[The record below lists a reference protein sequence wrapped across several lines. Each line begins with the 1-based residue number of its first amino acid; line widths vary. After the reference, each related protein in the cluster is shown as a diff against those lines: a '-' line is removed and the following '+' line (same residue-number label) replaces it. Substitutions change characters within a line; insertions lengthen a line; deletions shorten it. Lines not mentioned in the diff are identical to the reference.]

1 MAENTLRR
9 KVLTGMFWRF
19 SERIC
24 AQLVTFVVS
33 IVLARILDPSHYG
46 IISMITIF
54 ITIANVF
61 VTDSFGKALVQKKDA
76 NSADFSSVFYF
87 NILFSWI
94 VYAVVYVIAP
104 YIASFY
110 NEPLLTP
117 TMRVLALQLPLAGV
131 NSVQQ
136 AYVSKNML
144 FKRFFWSTLIGT
156 VVSGFVGIGMAVA
169 GLGVWALVGQSL
181 TNSVMDTVV
190 LWFTVRWRPTREW
203 SWKKLTELLSFGWK
217 VLLTSLVNSL
227 YDNLRSFIIGKSYT
241 SADLAFYT
249 KGIHYPSL
257 VITTVNTSIGSVLF
271 PAMSKLQDDKDRL
284 KRSVRKSISVSTFV
298 IFPLMA
304 LLAAVAPN
312 LISWMLTDKWL
323 PCVPFLQIACIY
335 LAFYPINT
343 ANLQAIIALGR
354 SDVYLKLNI
363 IKKIIGVV
371 CVLISLPFG
380 VTILAGSE
388 IIVGIAAVTTNIS
401 ANKKLL
407 NYSAKDLFD
416 DVYKSALLSI
426 LMVVGISALEHYLLL
441 IISSSFMRMMIEIL
455 FGSGFY
461 LIGSII
467 LKSEELNY
475 VVKIL
480 KK

>member
-1 MAENTLRR
+1 M
-9 KVLTGMFWRF
+9 
-19 SERIC
+19 
-24 AQLVTFVVS
+24 
-33 IVLARILDPSHYG
+33 
-46 IISMITIF
+46 
-54 ITIANVF
+54 
-61 VTDSFGKALVQKKDA
+61 
-76 NSADFSSVFYF
+76 
-87 NILFSWI
+87 
-94 VYAVVYVIAP
+94 
-104 YIASFY
+104 
-110 NEPLLTP
+110 
-117 TMRVLALQLPLAGV
+117 
-131 NSVQQ
+131 
-136 AYVSKNML
+136 
-144 FKRFFWSTLIGT
+144 
-156 VVSGFVGIGMAVA
+156 
-169 GLGVWALVGQSL
+169 
-181 TNSVMDTVV
+181 
-190 LWFTVRWRPTREW
+190 
-203 SWKKLTELLSFGWK
+203 
-217 VLLTSLVNSL
+217 LLTSLVNSL

-426 LMVVGISALEHYLLL
+426 LMVVGISVLEHYLLL

>member
-19 SERIC
+19 GERIC

-203 SWKKLTELLSFGWK
+203 SWKKLTEMLSFGWK
-217 VLLTSLVNSL
+217 MLLTSLVNSL

-426 LMVVGISALEHYLLL
+426 LMVVGISVLEHYLLL

>member
-19 SERIC
+19 GERIC

-217 VLLTSLVNSL
+217 MLLTSLVNSL

-426 LMVVGISALEHYLLL
+426 LMVVGISVLEHYLLL